1 MTQIINRFTGK
12 VITEGDMNLR
22 ELVLYYVK
30 TEREAGRRP
39 DLRGSNLRGSNLS
52 YSDLSYSDLRDSDLS
67 DSNLSYSDLRYSDLR
82 GSNLRGS
89 NLRDSDLRGSDIRGS
104 NLRDSDLRGSNLSGS
119 NLRGSNLSGSNLSG
133 SDLSGVKIKKTAVFT
148 GLYKYIV
155 MPVIAEDGAEYIRM
169 GCFSRTV
176 AEWEANFWNNPSEFP
191 NKGDMP
197 SKLRWM
203 AYQTAL
209 VWLGLNRDAK

>member
-52 YSDLSYSDLRDSDLS
+52 YSDLSYS
-67 DSNLSYSDLRYSDLR
+67 
-82 GSNLRGS
+82 NLRGS
-89 NLRDSDLRGSDIRGS
+89 NLRDSNLSGSDLS
-104 NLRDSDLRGSNLSGS
+104 DSDLSGSNLSDS

>member
-39 DLRGSNLRGSNLS
+39 DLR
-52 YSDLSYSDLRDSDLS
+52 DSDLRDSDLS
-67 DSNLSYSDLRYSDLR
+67 YSDL
-82 GSNLRGS
+82 G
-89 NLRDSDLRGSDIRGS
+89 DSDLS
-104 NLRDSDLRGSNLSGS
+104 DSDLRGSNLSDS
-119 NLRGSNLSGSNLSG
+119 DLSDSDLSGSNLSG

>member
-39 DLRGSNLRGSNLS
+39 DL
-52 YSDLSYSDLRDSDLS
+52 SYSDLRDSDLS
-67 DSNLSYSDLRYSDLR
+67 DSNLSYSDLRYSNLR

-89 NLRDSDLRGSDIRGS
+89 NLSYSDLSY
-104 NLRDSDLRGSNLSGS
+104 S
-119 NLRGSNLSGSNLSG
+119 NLRGSNLRDSNLSG
-133 SDLSGVKIKKTAVFT
+133 SDLSDSDLSGSNLSDSNLSDSNLNGVKIKKSTVFT

-155 MPVIAEDGAEYIRM
+155 MPVIAIDGAEYIRM
-169 GCFSRTV
+169 GCFFRTV
-176 AEWEANFWNNPSEFP
+176 AEWQGNFWNNPQEFP
-191 NKGDMP
+191 NNGDMP

>member
-1 MTQIINRFTGK
+1 MTQIINRSTGK

-39 DLRGSNLRGSNLS
+39 DLSG
-52 YSDLSYSDLRDSDLS
+52 
-67 DSNLSYSDLRYSDLR
+67 
-82 GSNLRGS
+82 
-89 NLRDSDLRGSDIRGS
+89 
-104 NLRDSDLRGSNLSGS
+104 SDLRGSNLSDS
-119 NLRGSNLSGSNLSG
+119 DLSDSDLSGSNLSG

>member
-39 DLRGSNLRGSNLS
+39 DLRGSNLSGSNLS
-52 YSDLSYSDLRDSDLS
+52 DSNLSDSDLSYSDLRG
-67 DSNLSYSDLRYSDLR
+67 SDLR

-89 NLRDSDLRGSDIRGS
+89 NLRDSNLSD
-104 NLRDSDLRGSNLSGS
+104 SNLSDS
-119 NLRGSNLSGSNLSG
+119 DLSGSNLSDSNL
-133 SDLSGVKIKKTAVFT
+133 SDSNLNGVKIKKSTVFT

-155 MPVIAEDGAEYIRM
+155 MPVIAIDGAEYIRM
-169 GCFSRTV
+169 GCFFRTV
-176 AEWEANFWNNPSEFP
+176 AEWQGNFWNNPQEFP
-191 NKGDMP
+191 NNGDMP